1 MFDLTNR
8 DLLKKAMP
16 LKSITRKQWNA
27 ILALADGLSETD
39 LSIALNTMISNQ
51 AKIEIINNYSFYYSQ
66 ELDKPVSDSSIT
78 GLITV

>member
-39 LSIALNTMISNQ
+39 LSIALNTMISNK
-51 AKIEIINNYSFYYSQ
+51 AKIEIISNYSFYYSQ

-78 GLITV
+78 GLMTV

>member
-27 ILALADGLSETD
+27 ILALADRLSDTD

-51 AKIEIINNYSFYYSQ
+51 AKIEIISNYSFYYSQ

-78 GLITV
+78 GLMTV

>member
-51 AKIEIINNYSFYYSQ
+51 AKIEIISNYSFYYSQ

-78 GLITV
+78 GLMTV